1 MVVEPLVTQ
10 MAAQIVL
17 CLMKIE
23 KRGHEVGGD
32 GEVRLDLARVKQKS

>member
-1 MVVEPLVTQ
+1 

-32 GEVRLDLARVKQKS
+32 GEVRLDLARVKQKG